1 MYLIKSNNIFE
12 LEAVKDL
19 LLQKQFKFIKDSNE
33 NYFGEIKINY
43 EKNSIKIFYNQNSFT
58 CDLPVSFKYFFNNL
72 LKLINNQ
79 KINFGSL
86 HYSPLNQELLSLNN
100 KIKLTDTHNII
111 ISEIIKNQ
119 HVGLDKNKLYR
130 LIWPRDYEIQISKLD
145 THLTNVKKLLK
156 KEFNYEL
163 IYKSTRGLLV
173 FQID

>member
-1 MYLIKSNNIFE
+1 MY
-12 LEAVKDL
+12 
-19 LLQKQFKFIKDSNE
+19 
-33 NYFGEIKINY
+33 
-43 EKNSIKIFYNQNSFT
+43 
-58 CDLPVSFKYFFNNL
+58 
-72 LKLINNQ
+72 
-79 KINFGSL
+79 
-86 HYSPLNQELLSLNN
+86 YSPLSQELLSLKH

-119 HVGLDKNKLYR
+119 YVGLDKNKLYR

-163 IYKSTRGLLV
+163 IYKSTKGLLV